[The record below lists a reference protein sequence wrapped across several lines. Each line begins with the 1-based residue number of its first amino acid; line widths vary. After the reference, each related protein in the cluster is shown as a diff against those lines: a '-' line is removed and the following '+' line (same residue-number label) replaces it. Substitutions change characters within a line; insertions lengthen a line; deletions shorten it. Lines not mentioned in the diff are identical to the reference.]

1 MIGDPSE
8 CQDDWA
14 QITALVLKYFN
25 SMARSYSNTTPFLSE
40 IRRILLK
47 SYNVMKG
54 PSRIQWANLIHTC
67 IEYKLS
73 LLDTSDPFDDSH
85 RRELVVVRDSSS
97 LRLFIPPCSWTKL
110 DRRESS
116 SSSLNA
122 SLSKTHEE
130 SKNDFSLLKD
140 SSMTIQK
147 ELEAS
152 QVFERKLRDVLGEEE
167 EEEDK
172 EGSMA
177 KEEAVDEENRSLSS
191 EPAGNDEPI
200 YEKEYVPMIS
210 YLSPSLGAAV
220 SPIRVTKRLEVI
232 LTGMSPNFS
241 PRRRVPE
248 KRKIDK
254 VVGSREEEERSSSSS
269 SQFQPKKMSIDRM
282 LERLQSQVSG
292 NLNDSKSFEEK
303 LLNATL
309 QSDDS

>member
-254 VVGSREEEERSSSSS
+254 VVGSREEEERSS
-269 SQFQPKKMSIDRM
+269 QFQPKKMSIDRM